1 MIRLVVILATKWW
14 SVSRR
19 QSDWL
24 DMKSTASSRAII
36 EQKKILWKLLRFKK
50 NGIGQRGLQPFC
62 MRQWKRLFFFL
73 NIFAFLFHHY
83 LRRSCQSTGRCSA
96 DLLPS
101 RVGHL
106 NANVSVGTCSNSF
119 RRTVRNLCS
128 SGLPSRRSKLICPL
142 KLTQG
147 EWKYH
152 AKLEKFEFK
161 IWILFRS
168 TKLVIIDSAV
178 ELILITKI
186 LIKIKYAIL
195 F

>member
-1 MIRLVVILATKWW
+1 MIRLVVILAT
-14 SVSRR
+14 
-19 QSDWL
+19 SDDPFLVDDQIDSIWNQL
-24 DMKSTASSRAII
+24 HHLGQLSN
-36 EQKKILWKLLRFKK
+36 KKKFNGNCFVLKK

-152 AKLEKFEFK
+152 VKLEKLKFEFY
-161 IWILFRS
+161 FVQS
-168 TKLVIIDSAV
+168 NN
-178 ELILITKI
+178 
-186 LIKIKYAIL
+186 
-195 F
+195 